1 MDTLFKYLEQ
11 QQALWFCEC
20 RKLCVHTFVTAILWD
35 NESIWSIWR
44 VLHVLVHNEHME
56 FYTDSLII
64 SAVPLVIKCK
74 TCYEYI
80 KNCGTNSILNRFLI

>member
-1 MDTLFKYLEQ
+1 MRAHGAYGEYYMC
-11 QQALWFCEC
+11 W
-20 RKLCVHTFVTAILWD
+20 
-35 NESIWSIWR
+35 
-44 VLHVLVHNEHME
+44 VHNEHME

-80 KNCGTNSILNRFLI
+80 KHCGTN

>member
-1 MDTLFKYLEQ
+1 MRAYGEYYMC
-11 QQALWFCEC
+11 W
-20 RKLCVHTFVTAILWD
+20 
-35 NESIWSIWR
+35 
-44 VLHVLVHNEHME
+44 VHNEHME

-80 KNCGTNSILNRFLI
+80 KHCGTN